1 MAAHLGLESHRDVP
15 LFQARSAAHAP
26 TEVGSHRQSGRG
38 GRASHSRV
46 RPDVRVLCGESGNR
60 RVPKSLAREVGP
72 FGITVNVVAP
82 GVIDDP
88 ELPIAD
94 AGRTKDKRLAVPRVG
109 TGEDVA
115 NAVLFLVCEEAEFVT
130 GDVLGVTGG

>member
-1 MAAHLGLESHRDVP
+1 
-15 LFQARSAAHAP
+15 
-26 TEVGSHRQSGRG
+26 
-38 GRASHSRV
+38 
-46 RPDVRVLCGESGNR
+46 
-60 RVPKSLAREVGP
+60 VGP

-94 AGRTKDKRLAVPRVG
+94 AGRRKDKRLAVPRVG

-115 NAVLFLVCEEAEFVT
+115 NAVLFLVFEEAEFVT
-130 GDVLGVTGG
+130 GDVLGVTGGWLL

>member
-1 MAAHLGLESHRDVP
+1 M
-15 LFQARSAAHAP
+15 
-26 TEVGSHRQSGRG
+26 
-38 GRASHSRV
+38 
-46 RPDVRVLCGESGNR
+46 
-60 RVPKSLAREVGP
+60 GP

-94 AGRTKDKRLAVPRVG
+94 AGRREDKRFAVPRVG

-115 NAVLFLVCEEAEFVT
+115 SAVLFLVSEEAEFVT
-130 GDVLGVTGG
+130 GDVLESPEAGSSEPRPHSSIGTRDGFAFA

>member
-1 MAAHLGLESHRDVP
+1 M
-15 LFQARSAAHAP
+15 
-26 TEVGSHRQSGRG
+26 
-38 GRASHSRV
+38 
-46 RPDVRVLCGESGNR
+46 
-60 RVPKSLAREVGP
+60 GP

-94 AGRTKDKRLAVPRVG
+94 AGRRKDKRLAVPRVG

-130 GDVLGVTGG
+130 GDVLGVTGGWLL